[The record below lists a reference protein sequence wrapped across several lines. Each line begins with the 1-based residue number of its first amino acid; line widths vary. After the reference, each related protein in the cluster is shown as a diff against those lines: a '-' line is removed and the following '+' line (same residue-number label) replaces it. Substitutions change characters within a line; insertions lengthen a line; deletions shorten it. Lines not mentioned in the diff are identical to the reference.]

1 MKRAMSTPFSHRRK
15 IIGEF
20 HLADKNQINKQ
31 MKKFKVAITIEAETP
46 ETVQK
51 VGNLIQNA
59 VNKVEQ
65 KDIIRLLEKVSQN
78 PGIVKTALKFI

>member
-1 MKRAMSTPFSHRRK
+1 
-15 IIGEF
+15 
-20 HLADKNQINKQ
+20 

-59 VNKVEQ
+59 VNNVEQ
-65 KDIIRLLEKVSQN
+65 KDIIRLLEKVAQN

>member
-1 MKRAMSTPFSHRRK
+1 
-15 IIGEF
+15 
-20 HLADKNQINKQ
+20 
-31 MKKFKVAITIEAETP
+31 MKKFKVSITIEAESS

-65 KDIIRLLEKVSQN
+65 KDMIRLLEKVAQN
-78 PGIVKTALKFI
+78 PGIVKTALKFA

>member
-1 MKRAMSTPFSHRRK
+1 
-15 IIGEF
+15 
-20 HLADKNQINKQ
+20 
-31 MKKFKVAITIEAETP
+31 MKKFKVGITIEAETP

-65 KDIIRLLEKVSQN
+65 KDIIRLLEKVAQN
-78 PGIVKTALKFI
+78 QGIVKTALKFI

>member
-1 MKRAMSTPFSHRRK
+1 
-15 IIGEF
+15 
-20 HLADKNQINKQ
+20 
-31 MKKFKVAITIEAETP
+31 MKKFKVSITIEAESP

-65 KDIIRLLEKVSQN
+65 KDMIRLLEKVAQN
-78 PGIVKTALKFI
+78 PSIVKTALKFT

>member
-1 MKRAMSTPFSHRRK
+1 MNPKKWNWRA
-15 IIGEF
+15 
-20 HLADKNQINKQ
+20 KNWTTKKLRD

>member
-1 MKRAMSTPFSHRRK
+1 VNRTIKKAR
-15 IIGEF
+15 
-20 HLADKNQINKQ
+20 D
-31 MKKFKVAITIEAETP
+31 MKKFKVSITIEAESP

-65 KDIIRLLEKVSQN
+65 RDIIRLLEKVAKN
-78 PGIVKTALKFI
+78 PQIVKTALKFI